1 MDDGRIG
8 RTAHGFAFYA
18 PSMRAT
24 QSEPAM
30 PLRIEDYALIG
41 DCQTAALVGTD
52 GSIDWLC
59 VPRFDSGACFAAL
72 LGGPEHGRWLLAPAG
87 GVTATRRR
95 YRDNTLVLET
105 EFETADGAAA
115 VIDFMPVRDRDPNLV
130 RIVEG
135 RRGRVAMRTELVL
148 RFDYGRIVPWVRR
161 TDVGISAVAGPDAV
175 SVVSPVP
182 LRGKDFTTVAEFTV
196 EPGERVPFTFNW
208 HASNAPGAQ
217 IADSAA
223 ALAETE
229 GWWRDWA
236 GRCTYTGEYRD
247 AVLRS
252 LITLKALT
260 YEPTGGIV
268 AAPTTSLPE
277 YIGGVRNWDYR
288 YCWLRDATLSL
299 LALINCG
306 YTEEAGAW
314 RRWLLRAVAGDPA
327 EAQIMYGLAGERR
340 LTEWEVPWLPG
351 YEGAKPVRVGN
362 AAHGQLQLDVYGE
375 VFDALFQARKAG
387 LAPQEEGWRIG
398 LKLLEGLATAWER
411 PDEGIWE
418 VRGPRQH
425 FVHSKVMAW
434 VAFDRAVR
442 SAEEFGREGPVEEWR
457 RVRDAIHAQV
467 CARGFDPKRNTFTQ
481 AYGSTALDAAVLMIP
496 LVGFLP
502 PTDPRVRGTVEAIG
516 RHLMRDGFVARYDT
530 STTVDGLPPGEG
542 AFLPCTFWY
551 ADNLA
556 VMGRTDEAR
565 AAFERLLGLRNNVGL
580 LSEEY
585 DPAAGRLVG
594 NFPQAFS
601 HVGLVNTALNLSRR
615 DNPTE
620 QRRQ

>member
-1 MDDGRIG
+1 
-8 RTAHGFAFYA
+8 
-18 PSMRAT
+18 
-24 QSEPAM
+24 M

-41 DCQTAALVGTD
+41 DCQTAALVGKD

-87 GVTATRRR
+87 PVTAVRRH
-95 YRDNTLVLET
+95 YRDETLVLET
-105 EFETADGAAA
+105 EFDTPDGSVA
-115 VIDFMPVRDRDPNLV
+115 VIDFMPARDRDPNLV

-135 RRGRVAMRTELVL
+135 RRGRVAMTSELVL
-148 RFDYGRIVPWVRR
+148 RFDYGRVVPWVRR
-161 TDVGISAVAGPDAV
+161 TDVGISAIAGPDAV

-182 LRGKDFTTVAEFTV
+182 MSGKDLTTVSEFTV
-196 EPGERVPFTFNW
+196 GPGERVPFTLNYHPS
-208 HASNAPGAQ
+208 HAPAAQ
-217 IADSAA
+217 IADSAE

-229 GWWRDWA
+229 SFWHDWA
-236 GRCTYTGEYRD
+236 GRCTYEGEYRD
-247 AVLRS
+247 AVVRS
-252 LITLKALT
+252 LVTLKALI

-277 YIGGVRNWDYR
+277 HLGGVRNWDYR
-288 YCWLRDATLSL
+288 FCWLRDATLTL

-351 YEGAKPVRVGN
+351 YQGAKPVRVGN

-375 VFDALFQARKAG
+375 VFDALYQARKAG
-387 LAPQEEGWRIG
+387 LAPQENGWRVG
-398 LKLLEGLATAWER
+398 AKLLEALAAAWEE

-442 SAEEFGREGPVEEWR
+442 SAEQFGREGPVETWR
-457 RVRDAIHAQV
+457 RTRDTIHRQV
-467 CARGFDPKRNTFTQ
+467 CEKGFDPGQNAFTQ
-481 AYGSTALDAAVLMIP
+481 AYGSKALDASVLMIP

-502 PTDPRVRGTVEAIG
+502 PDDPRVRGTVEAIG
-516 RHLMRDGFVARYDT
+516 RTLRKDGFVARYDT
-530 STTVDGLPPGEG
+530 SLTEDGLPPGEG

-565 AAFERLLGLRNNVGL
+565 AVYERLLKLRNDVGL

-594 NFPQAFS
+594 NFPQAFT

-615 DNPTE
+615 NCPAT
-620 QRRQ
+620 QRTG